1 MSQPTGQAAPRRA
14 ALIFIFVT
22 VVLDVLALGIIVPVL
37 PALVVDFLGGDTAR
51 AAETYGLFATAWALM
66 QFVASPILGALSDR
80 FGRRPIILTSI
91 AGLGL
96 DYILMAL
103 APNLG
108 WLFVGR
114 VISGVTSANFATA
127 AAYIADVTPVED
139 RAKGFGMIGAAFGLG
154 FVLGPA
160 LGGLLGTISP
170 RLPFWVSAAL
180 CLANSCYG
188 LFVLPESLP
197 LDRRSPRFS
206 WARANPLGSLRLL
219 RSHTELFGLAS
230 VTFLYYVAHE
240 VLPSTFVLYTSYRY
254 GWNTGTVGLTLA
266 LVGVCTAIVSGG
278 LVGPIVA
285 RIGER
290 RAALTGLTFGAIA
303 FAIYGLAPR
312 GTLFVAGVPVMA
324 IWGLFGPSAQG
335 LMTRRVAVS
344 EQGQLQGALMGL
356 RGLSGLIS
364 PFIFTFTFATFIGP
378 RAGSPSPRGT
388 FPSCVPP
395 AGGRPRHGVERDDDA
410 PYLHRHSPHPHP
422 WRYFGAGMPAAL
434 NVPVSGTPIGPT
446 GM

>member
-1 MSQPTGQAAPRRA
+1 
-14 ALIFIFVT
+14 
-22 VVLDVLALGIIVPVL
+22 
-37 PALVVDFLGGDTAR
+37 
-51 AAETYGLFATAWALM
+51 
-66 QFVASPILGALSDR
+66 
-80 FGRRPIILTSI
+80 
-91 AGLGL
+91 
-96 DYILMAL
+96 
-103 APNLG
+103 
-108 WLFVGR
+108 
-114 VISGVTSANFATA
+114 
-127 AAYIADVTPVED
+127 VTPTD
-139 RAKGFGMIGAAFGLG
+139 QRAKGFGMIGAAFGLG

-160 LGGLLGTISP
+160 LGGVLGTISP
-170 RLPFWVSAAL
+170 RLPFWISAAL
-180 CLANSCYG
+180 CLANALYG

-197 LDRRSPRFS
+197 PERRSSRFS

-219 RSHTELFGLAS
+219 RSHPELFGLAS

-266 LVGVCTAIVSGG
+266 LVGVCTAVVSGG

-335 LMTRRVAVS
+335 LMTRRVATS

-356 RGLSGLIS
+356 RGLSGLLS
-364 PFIFTFTFATFIGP
+364 PFIFTFTFATFIGARANLPGAPFLLASLLLVVALFLAWNVMRP
-378 RAGSPSPRGT
+378 RAT
-388 FPSCVPP
+388 
-395 AGGRPRHGVERDDDA
+395 ATA
-410 PYLHRHSPHPHP
+410 P
-422 WRYFGAGMPAAL
+422 
-434 NVPVSGTPIGPT
+434 
-446 GM
+446 

>member
-1 MSQPTGQAAPRRA
+1 MSHPTGAPAPRRA
-14 ALIFIFVT
+14 ALVFIFVT

-37 PALVVDFLGGDTAR
+37 PALVVDFLDGNTAR
-51 AAETYGLFATAWALM
+51 AAQMYGLFATAWALM
-66 QFVASPILGALSDR
+66 QFVASPVLGAMSDR

-96 DYILMAL
+96 DYIFMAL

-114 VISGVTSANFATA
+114 VISGVSSASFATA
-127 AAYIADVTPVED
+127 AAYIADVTPVD
-139 RAKGFGMIGAAFGLG
+139 QRAKGFGMIGAAFGLG

-160 LGGLLGTISP
+160 LGGLLGTFSP
-170 RLPFWVSAAL
+170 RLPFWVAAAL
-180 CLANSCYG
+180 CLTNAFYG

-197 LDRRSPRFS
+197 PERRSTHFS

-219 RSHTELFGLAS
+219 RSHPELLGLAG
-230 VTFLYYVAHE
+230 VTFLYYAAHE
-240 VLPSTFVLYTSYRY
+240 VLPSTFVLYTTYRY
-254 GWNTGTVGLTLA
+254 GWDTGTVGLTLA

-285 RIGER
+285 RLGER
-290 RAALTGLTFGAIA
+290 RAALTGLTFGAVA
-303 FAIYGLAPR
+303 FAIYGLAPS
-312 GTLFVAGVPVMA
+312 GSLFLAGVPVMA
-324 IWGLFGPSAQG
+324 IWGLYGPSAQG
-335 LMTRRVAVS
+335 LMTRRVTTS

-378 RAGSPSPRGT
+378 RANLHLPGAPFLLAAMLLVVAIILAWNVMTPRMVRT
-388 FPSCVPP
+388 AS
-395 AGGRPRHGVERDDDA
+395 
-410 PYLHRHSPHPHP
+410 
-422 WRYFGAGMPAAL
+422 
-434 NVPVSGTPIGPT
+434 
-446 GM
+446 

>member
-1 MSQPTGQAAPRRA
+1 LPDVTSPHSTQPPRRA
-14 ALIFIFVT
+14 ALTFIFIT

-37 PALVVDFLGGDTAR
+37 PALVVDFLGGDTAQ

-66 QFVASPILGALSDR
+66 QFVASPVLGALSDR

-114 VISGVTSANFATA
+114 VISGFTSASFATA
-127 AAYIADVTPVED
+127 AAYIADVTPID
-139 RAKGFGMIGAAFGLG
+139 QRAKGFGMIGAAFGLG

-160 LGGLLGTISP
+160 LGGLLGTLNP
-170 RLPFWVSAAL
+170 RLPFWTAAAL
-180 CLANSCYG
+180 CLANSFYG
-188 LFVLPESLP
+188 FFVLPESLP
-197 LDRRSPRFS
+197 PERRSPQFS
-206 WARANPLGSLRLL
+206 WSRANPLGSLRLL
-219 RSHTELFGLAS
+219 RSHPELFGLAG

-240 VLPSTFVLYTSYRY
+240 VLPSTFVLYTGYRY
-254 GWNTGTVGLTLA
+254 GWDTGTIGLTLA
-266 LVGVCTAIVSGG
+266 LVGICTAIASGG

-290 RAALTGLTFGAIA
+290 RAALTGLTFGAVA

-312 GTLFVAGVPVMA
+312 GTLFLAGVPVMA
-324 IWGLFGPSAQG
+324 IWGLYGPSAQG
-335 LMTRRVAVS
+335 LMTRRVAIS

-356 RGLSGLIS
+356 RGLSGLFS
-364 PFIFTFTFATFIGP
+364 PFVFTFTFATFIGP
-378 RAGSPSPRGT
+378 RADLHLPGAPFLLASLLLVAA
-388 FPSCVPP
+388 FAIAWHVV
-395 AGGRPRHGVERDDDA
+395 RPR
-410 PYLHRHSPHPHP
+410 
-422 WRYFGAGMPAAL
+422 
-434 NVPVSGTPIGPT
+434 PVLP
-446 GM
+446 